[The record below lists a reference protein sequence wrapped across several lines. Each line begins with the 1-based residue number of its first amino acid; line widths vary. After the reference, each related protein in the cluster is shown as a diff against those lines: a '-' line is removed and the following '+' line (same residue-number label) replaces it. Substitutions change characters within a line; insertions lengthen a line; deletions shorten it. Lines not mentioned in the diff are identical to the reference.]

1 MHIDSSDRVI
11 VICGPTASGKS
22 GLAVELAKL
31 IDAEIVSADSMQI
44 YRELDIG
51 TAKVSPEIK
60 AEIRHHM
67 IDIIEPDQ
75 KYSVAQYSK
84 AATIAI
90 NEILSNNRSVIVC
103 GGTGQYINAL
113 LDGLIFIDTPVNKTV
128 RKEIRNTITK
138 NNALNWHSEL
148 KKIDEQAGIRISVN
162 DLRRIR
168 RFFELYQT
176 TGLTQTQIYEKSHA
190 KGPDFKFLSFYLNPD
205 RHQLYTR
212 INKRTEKMFE
222 LGLVEEVKN
231 LLNKYPLIR
240 RAQSFQAIGYKETAS
255 YLDGKSDLSTVK
267 ERIKQVT
274 RNYAKRQFTWFNAR
288 KDLNVINNF
297 GNIDSLQQII
307 NLINIDNY

>member
-1 MHIDSSDRVI
+1 MILNPSNQVI

-51 TAKVSPEIK
+51 TAKVSPEIQ
-60 AEIRHHM
+60 AIICHHM

-75 KYSVAQYSK
+75 TYSVAQYSK
-84 AATIAI
+84 TATTVIKEVLAKGK
-90 NEILSNNRSVIVC
+90 SVIIC

-113 LDGLIFIDTPVNKTV
+113 LDGLIFVETQVNKAV
-128 RKEIRNTITK
+128 RKEINKTITTD
-138 NNALNWHSEL
+138 NALSWHSKLEKL
-148 KKIDEQAGIRISVN
+148 DAQAGERISVN

-168 RFFELYQT
+168 RFFEVYQT
-176 TGLTQTQIYEKSHA
+176 TGLTQTQIYNKSHA
-190 KGPDFKFLSFYLNPD
+190 KGPDFNFLSFYLYPD
-205 RHQLYTR
+205 RQQLYTC
-212 INKRTEKMFE
+212 INQRTEEMFE

-231 LLNKYPLIR
+231 ILNKYPLVR
-240 RAQSFQAIGYKETAS
+240 KAQSFQAIGYKETTL
-255 YLDGKSDLSTVK
+255 YLDGKAELSTIK

-288 KDLNVINNF
+288 NDLNVINDF
-297 GNIDSLQQII
+297 GNLNSLEQI
-307 NLINIDNY
+307 LKLLGYYK